1 MAKLYLKSGDSVLQ
15 EVMLTQATTTIG
27 RLPDNSLRIDNLA
40 VSGHHAKI
48 YWNDGHYVIE
58 DLGSLNGIYVNDK
71 RVGKATLIHG
81 DQVKIGN
88 HNVEFRNEGTAAL
101 GAPAPKVGPSVPKLD
116 ETVILDTKLAR
127 EMIAKMGAPTTAAR
141 SATGEALPPRER
153 IGLLQVVEGKSD
165 QDKYVL
171 TGKMTMIG
179 KSDMATVKLKGFFAP
194 VSAALISK
202 RDNKYFIAP
211 SERKIKLKVNGEESP
226 NQRELNAGDIIEVGR
241 FKATFSFQD

>member
-1 MAKLYLKSGDSVLQ
+1 MAKLYLKSGDSVLK
-15 EVMLTQATTTIG
+15 EVILTQATTTIG
-27 RLPDNSLRIDNLA
+27 RLPDNSLQIDNLA

-88 HNVEFRNEGTAAL
+88 HKVEFRNEGTVAL
-101 GAPAPKVGPSVPKLD
+101 GVPVPKVGPSVPKLD
-116 ETVILDTKLAR
+116 ETVILDTKQAR
-127 EMIAKMGAPTTAAR
+127 EMIARQGAPAPAAR

-165 QDKYVL
+165 QERYVL

-194 VSAALISK
+194 TSAALISK

-211 SERKIKLKVNGEESP
+211 SERKIKLKVNGEDSP
-226 NQRELNAGDIIEVGR
+226 NQRELNAGDIIEVGK
-241 FKATFSFQD
+241 FKATFSFQE

>member
-1 MAKLYLKSGDSVLQ
+1 MAKLYLKSGESVLQ

-27 RLPDNSLRIDNLA
+27 RLPDNTLRIDNLA

-71 RVGKATLIHG
+71 RVGTATLIHG

-101 GAPAPKVGPSVPKLD
+101 GMPAPKVGPSVPKLD
-116 ETVILDTKLAR
+116 ETVILDTKQAR
-127 EMIAKMGAPTTAAR
+127 EMIAKMGAPASAAR

-211 SERKIKLKVNGEESP
+211 SERKVKLKVNGEESP
-226 NQRELNAGDIIEVGR
+226 NQRELNAGDIIEVGK

>member
-27 RLPDNSLRIDNLA
+27 RLPDNTLRIDNLA

-116 ETVILDTKLAR
+116 ETVILDTKQAR
-127 EMIAKMGAPTTAAR
+127 EMIAKMGAPASAAR

-165 QDKYVL
+165 QEKYVL

-211 SERKIKLKVNGEESP
+211 SERKVKLKVNGEESP
-226 NQRELNAGDIIEVGR
+226 NQRELNAGDIIEVGK